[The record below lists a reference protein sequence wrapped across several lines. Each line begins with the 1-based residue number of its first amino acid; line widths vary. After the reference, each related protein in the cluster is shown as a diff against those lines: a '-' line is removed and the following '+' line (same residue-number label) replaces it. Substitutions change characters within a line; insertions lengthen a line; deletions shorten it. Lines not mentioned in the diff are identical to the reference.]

1 MEGIRTTFHKLFDGK
16 GYKGNSFKV
25 CKERKELAK
34 IYGLYHSIQS
44 AADYDFTK
52 IRKIYKEP
60 LISFFE
66 YLIYMGDKAIADE
79 AQFKYDEKLR
89 KAKIK

>member
-1 MEGIRTTFHKLFDGK
+1 
-16 GYKGNSFKV
+16 
-25 CKERKELAK
+25 
-34 IYGLYHSIQS
+34 
-44 AADYDFTK
+44 
-52 IRKIYKEP
+52 